1 MKLPRRHFLH
11 LAAGTAALSAV
22 SDIAKAQ
29 AYPGLRTQN
38 FEIQNKKPH
47 APKRS
52 KSFSHRD
59 LGGRA
64 AMHIEMAS
72 TAGLVRLETEP

>member
-38 FEIQNKKPH
+38 FEIQNKKPNP
-47 APKRS
+47 PKRR
-52 KSFSHRD
+52 KSFF
-59 LGGRA
+59 LAELWLRA
-64 AMHIEMAS
+64 GMHI
-72 TAGLVRLETEP
+72 